1 MAATS
6 SSSIYVDALRLT
18 TQGEQAVADAN
29 SGGLAIQP
37 VAFKVGDY
45 TGTEPSD
52 VPEQLLG
59 DELASGKLSFV
70 QVLTENSARFNFDV
84 ELEFNAGDN
93 LKQIG
98 EILILL
104 SDNRAFGH
112 VVLNEPIIAVPNAVT
127 RISLLVHIQQDIQ
140 KVLAVSMA
148 DFSSVPS
155 VAKLDNLPSLND
167 NIFNAISVL
176 DLHTNSDGTDS
187 PGMVY
192 RYGPG
197 GFYWGFS
204 EHDRIYSDLL
214 GTAFINGNTFAIPDL
229 NLKAGEGVIL
239 HTVSGPGA
247 GACRHFQYQA
257 NGQLVN
263 EGAAIPFISAQTTVA
278 VWKRI
283 TNPIVPTAG
292 LPWPLNSDVPED
304 WVLIRGT
311 DEEPLWAPQS
321 TGTRQS
327 TATLFQAPG
336 KLQFSSIVTTAV
348 PEQLIYPLSEDIDSA
363 TDLFVGTSSILQ
375 PRTAY
380 TASGM
385 EMQLSETVPESMT
398 LDLRQF
404 RLEPSQGHVV
414 LFDVYEATGDG
425 QTNAF
430 NIGQAVDSADHVFAV
445 IGNTWQPSTSYK
457 LNNGNEVAFVEAI
470 PSGAGISLYCARYEE
485 RQGWSTRIRVV
496 QYRQPYEADTFTLPI
511 TPMAKAYCIANIGGL
526 VAQNSEFT
534 VVDDQ
539 LRLSSKVEANTMVE
553 ITIFENVK
561 SVGSKESSIDGVITD
576 IIPTPTGM
584 MFKRQGMSPVS
595 VPGVTPELLS
605 GVGIRLEGQWPNIKL
620 VNTLA
625 EAAAVDP
632 KNVYNI
638 QIIESDSEELI
649 ITQRIE
655 FKKGLIIHATADFSV
670 QLGPGFASKSG
681 KEHIEFVLST
691 KTPGASEAQYARG
704 LKGTGS
710 AGFNVVDTS
719 STEAIAYAN
728 CSASQMYAVSIE
740 NQPQGYIEIVAK
752 VRVTDSQVSSY
763 GSTLT
768 GNLCIKV
775 EPK

>member
-1 MAATS
+1 MAAT
-6 SSSIYVDALRLT
+6 SSIYVDALRLT

-52 VPEQLLG
+52 VPDQLLG
-59 DELASGKLSFV
+59 NELASGKLSYV

-84 ELEFNAGDN
+84 ELTFNAGDN

-104 SDNRAFGH
+104 KDNRAFGH

-140 KVLAVSMA
+140 KILAVEMA

-155 VAKLDNLPSLND
+155 VATLDNLPSLDD

-176 DLHTNSDGTDS
+176 DLHNNSDGTSS
-187 PGMVY
+187 PGMTY

-204 EHDRIYSDLL
+204 EHDRIYSKLI
-214 GTAFINGNTFAIPDL
+214 GSGFINANTFDIKNL
-229 NLKAGEGVIL
+229 NLKSGETVIV
-239 HTVSGPGA
+239 HAVSGPGA
-247 GACRHFQYQA
+247 GACRHFECQS

-263 EGAAIPFISAQTTVA
+263 KGAAIPFISAQTTIA
-278 VWKRI
+278 IWKRI

-292 LPWPLNSDVPED
+292 LPWPLNSEVPEN
-304 WVLIRGT
+304 WVLQRGT
-311 DEEPLWAPQS
+311 NEEPVWAPQS
-321 TGTRQS
+321 SGS
-327 TATLFQAPG
+327 SAATATLFQAPG
-336 KLQFSSIVTTAV
+336 KLMFSSIVTTAV
-348 PEQLIYPLSEDIDSA
+348 PEQLIYPLSDDIDSG
-363 TDLFVGTSSILQ
+363 TDLFVGTSGVLQ
-375 PRTAY
+375 PRSAY
-380 TASGM
+380 TASGL
-385 EMQLSETVPESMT
+385 EMQLSETVPETMT

-430 NIGQAVDSADHVFAV
+430 NIGTAVDSADHVFAV

-457 LNNGNEVAFVEAI
+457 LNNGNEVAFTEAI
-470 PSGAGISLYCARYEE
+470 PSGAGVSLYCARYEE
-485 RQGWSTRIRVV
+485 RQGWSTRIRVA
-496 QYRQPYEADTFTLPI
+496 QYRQPYETDTFQLPI
-511 TPMAKAYCIANIGGL
+511 TPMSKAYCVVNIGGI

-534 VVDDQ
+534 LVDDK
-539 LRLSSKVEANTMVE
+539 LRLSSTVEANMLVE
-553 ITIFENVK
+553 ITIFENVRA
-561 SVGSKESSIDGVITD
+561 VGSKENSIDGVITD
-576 IIPTPTGM
+576 IVATPNGM
-584 MFKRQGMSPVS
+584 MFKRQGMSPLN
-595 VPGVTPELLS
+595 VPCVTPELLS
-605 GVGIRLEGQWPNIKL
+605 GTGIRIEGIWPNLKL

-625 EAAAVDP
+625 EAAATDP

-638 QIIESDSEELI
+638 QQIDEDSEELI

-655 FKKGLIIHATADFSV
+655 FKKGLIITASADFSV
-670 QLGPGFASKSG
+670 QLGPGFAAKSG
-681 KEHIEFVLST
+681 KEHIEFVLGT
-691 KTPGASEAQYARG
+691 KTPGSSEPQYARG

-710 AGFNVVDTS
+710 AGFNVVDVST
-719 STEAIAYAN
+719 TEAIAYAN
-728 CSASQMYAVSIE
+728 TSINQMYAVSID

-763 GSTLT
+763 GSKLT
-768 GNLCIKV
+768 ANLCIKV

>member
-1 MAATS
+1 MAAT

-45 TGTEPSD
+45 TGTEPSS
-52 VPEQLLG
+52 VPDQLLG
-59 DELASGKLSFV
+59 NELATGKLSFV

-84 ELEFNAGDN
+84 ELKFNAGDN

-104 SDNRAFGH
+104 KDNRTFGH

-140 KVLAVSMA
+140 KILAVTMA

-155 VAKLDNLPSLND
+155 VATLDNLPSLND
-167 NIFNAISVL
+167 NIFNAVSVL
-176 DLHTNSDGTDS
+176 DLHTNSDGTSS
-187 PGMVY
+187 PGMAY
-192 RYGPG
+192 RYGAG

-204 EHDRIYSDLL
+204 EHDRVYSDLL
-214 GTAFINGNTFAIPDL
+214 GTGFINANTFDIKNL
-229 NLKAGEGVIL
+229 NLKSGETVIV

-247 GACRHFQYQA
+247 GAARHFEYQA

-263 EGAAIPFISAQTTVA
+263 KGDVIPFISAQTTVS

-304 WVLIRGT
+304 WVLQRGKN
-311 DEEPLWAPQS
+311 EEPMWAPQS
-321 TGTRQS
+321 SGSRQS

-336 KLQFSSIVTTAV
+336 KLQFSSIVTTAT
-348 PEQLIYPLSEDIDSA
+348 PEQLVYPLSEEIDSA
-363 TDLFVGTSSILQ
+363 TDIFVGTSGVLQ
-375 PRTAY
+375 PRSAY
-380 TASGM
+380 SASGM
-385 EMQLSETVPESMT
+385 EMQLSESVPETMT

-430 NIGQAVDSADHVFAV
+430 NIGQAVESADHVFAV
-445 IGNTWQPSTSYK
+445 VGNLWQPSIAYK
-457 LNNGNEVAFVEAI
+457 LNNGNEVAFTEAI
-470 PSGAGISLYCARYEE
+470 SSGAGISLYCARYEE

-496 QYRQPYEADTFTLPI
+496 QYRNPYESNTFQLPLV
-511 TPMAKAYCIANIGGL
+511 PMSKAYCIVNISGV
-526 VAQNSEFT
+526 VAHNSEFT
-534 VVDDQ
+534 IVDDQ
-539 LRLSSKVEANTMVE
+539 LRTSAMIEPNTMVE
-553 ITIFENVK
+553 VTIFENVK
-561 SVGSKESSIDGVITD
+561 AVGSKETSIDGVITD
-576 IIPTPTGM
+576 IVPTPGGM
-584 MFKRQGMSPVS
+584 MFKRQGMSPLN
-595 VPGVTPELLS
+595 VPGVTPDLLS
-605 GVGIRLEGQWPNIKL
+605 GAGIRIEGHWPNIRL
-620 VNTLA
+620 VNTVA

-638 QIIESDSEELI
+638 QITEEDSEELI

-655 FKKGLIIHATADFSV
+655 FKKGLVIHAVADFSV
-670 QLGPGFASKSG
+670 QLGPGFSSKSG

-691 KTPGASEAQYARG
+691 KSPGSSEAQYARG
-704 LKGTGS
+704 LKGTGM
-710 AGFNVVDTS
+710 AGFNVVDS
-719 STEAIAYAN
+719 SGTEAVAYAN
-728 CSASQMYAVSIE
+728 CSINQMYNVSID

-763 GSTLT
+763 GSKLT

>member
-1 MAATS
+1 MAAT
-6 SSSIYVDALRLT
+6 SSIYVDALRLT

-45 TGTEPSD
+45 TGTEPSS

-59 DELASGKLSFV
+59 TELASGKISYV

-84 ELEFNAGDN
+84 ELTFNAGDN

-104 SDNRAFGH
+104 KDNRPFGH
-112 VVLNEPIIAVPNAVT
+112 VVLNEPILAVPNAVT

-140 KVLAVSMA
+140 KILAVEMA

-155 VAKLDNLPSLND
+155 VATLANLPTLND
-167 NIFNAISVL
+167 NIFNAVSIL
-176 DLHTNSDGTDS
+176 DMHKNSDGTSS
-187 PGMVY
+187 PGMSY

-197 GFYWGFS
+197 GYYWGFS

-214 GTAFINGNTFAIPDL
+214 GTAFINANTFAIKGL
-229 NLKAGEGVIL
+229 NLKSGETVII

-247 GACRHFQYQA
+247 GACRHFTYQQ

-263 EGAAIPFISAQTTVA
+263 SDDVIPFISAQTTVA

-292 LPWPLNSDVPED
+292 LPWPLNSEVPED
-304 WVLIRGT
+304 WVLQRGT
-311 DEEPLWAPQS
+311 NEEPVWAPQS
-321 TGTRQS
+321 SGSRQS

-336 KLQFSSIVTTAV
+336 KLMFSSIVTTAV
-348 PEQLIYPLSEDIDSA
+348 PEQLIYPLSEDIDSG
-363 TDLFVGTSSILQ
+363 TDLFVGTSAILQ

-380 TASGM
+380 TAGGQ
-385 EMQLSETVPESMT
+385 EMQLSESVPESMT

-430 NIGQAVDSADHVFAV
+430 NIGQAVESADHVFAV
-445 IGNTWQPSTSYK
+445 IGNTWQPSISYK
-457 LNNGNEVAFVEAI
+457 LNNGNEVAFTEAI
-470 PSGAGISLYCARYEE
+470 PSGSGVSLYCARYEE
-485 RQGWSTRIRVV
+485 RQGWSTRIRVA
-496 QYRQPYEADTFTLPI
+496 QYRQPYEASTFTLPL
-511 TPMAKAYCIANIGGL
+511 TPMSKAYVIVNIGGI

-534 VVDDQ
+534 IVDDQ
-539 LRLSSKVEANTMVE
+539 LRLSGAVAADTFVEV
-553 ITIFENVK
+553 TIFENVK
-561 SVGSKESSIDGVITD
+561 AVGSKETSIDGVFTD
-576 IIPTPTGM
+576 VIPTPYGF
-584 MFKRQGMSPVS
+584 MFKRQGMTPINIPMASP
-595 VPGVTPELLS
+595 EIMS
-605 GVGIRLEGQWPNIKL
+605 GTGIRIDGIWPNIK
-620 VNTLA
+620 VTNTLA
-625 EAAAVDP
+625 EAAATDP

-638 QIIESDSEELI
+638 QLTEENTEELI

-655 FKKGLIIHATADFSV
+655 FKKGLVITASADFGV
-670 QLGPGFASKSG
+670 QLGPGFAAKSG
-681 KEHIEFVLST
+681 KEHIEFVLGI
-691 KTPGASEAQYARG
+691 KTPGADVAQYARG

-728 CSASQMYAVSIE
+728 ASINQMYTITID
-740 NQPQGYIEIVAK
+740 NQPHGYIEIVAK
-752 VRVTDSQVSSY
+752 VRVTNSQVTSY
-763 GSTLT
+763 GSNLT